1 MAESK
6 IEDITVNEEKKL
18 TADELKEV
26 QSYDQKFQQIQ
37 FGLGEVLILKNN
49 LKERKQSLLSQ
60 LKEETENQNK
70 MRESLQEKYGSV
82 SVDKNTGLITEAPL
96 ESPKEGENAV

>member
-37 FGLGEVLILKNN
+37 FGLGEVLILRNN
-49 LKERKQSLLSQ
+49 LKEREESLLSQ
-60 LKEETENQNK
+60 LKEETGNQNK
-70 MRESLQEKYGSV
+70 MRDSLQEKYGNV
-82 SVDKNTGLITEAPL
+82 SIDKNTGLITDAPL